1 MPRTGRVT
9 KLTPVI
15 QQAIVNAVTAGA
27 PLVQAAELAG
37 IDKSTV
43 LEWMRRGEERD
54 PVRPTTNAYANFANA
69 ITHAKASDEVRR
81 IARIDAAARGGAVI
95 HEKTTTYPDGRTV
108 TERQVQ
114 PPDWRADSFHL
125 ERRYQD
131 RWGKRVQADLTLQVR
146 QIVQEVADEIGVSPD
161 DIIKEATQFLK
172 DHDARHRR

>member
-9 KLTPVI
+9 KLTPVV

-54 PVRPTTNAYANFANA
+54 PVRPTTNAYANFASA

-95 HEKTTTYPDGRTV
+95 HEKTTRYPDGRTV

-125 ERRYQD
+125 ERCYPD
-131 RWGKRVQADLTLQVR
+131 RWGRQQRIDLSVQIR
-146 QIVQEVADEIGVSPD
+146 QAVEEVAKEIGISAD
-161 DIIKEATQFLK
+161 DIIREATQFLK
-172 DHDARHRR
+172 EHDQRRDH